1 MTGVVVVVLTL
12 LLAWSAAL
20 ARVVVAPAA
29 ARHRLADSRGPA
41 LVPPWRGSRERWR
54 TRHGARE
61 RKLVAELPT
70 ALDAVG
76 RSLRSGRSLHQAIDD
91 VARASPTVA
100 ASALGSV
107 ALAAARGRPLRD
119 ACWALAP
126 PGSGR
131 PLRQVA
137 GALQLAATAG
147 GRPALA
153 VDAVAASLREQAALA
168 RDVDAQSVQ
177 ARLSALVIG
186 LLPLCF
192 TGWCVLTDERMA
204 SFLLG
209 SRAGWTCL
217 VVGFGLE
224 AVGVL
229 WTLRLVRG
237 AR

>member
-1 MTGVVVVVLTL
+1 MTVVAVVVLTL
-12 LLAWSAAL
+12 LGAASAAL
-20 ARVVVAPAA
+20 AHGVVAPAA
-29 ARHRLADSRGPA
+29 ARHRLVDSVGRTAPS
-41 LVPPWRGSRERWR
+41 WRNLGRRW
-54 TRHGARE
+54 TARHRARE
-61 RKLVAELPT
+61 RNLVGELPT
-70 ALDAVG
+70 ALDAVS
-76 RSLRSGRSLHQAIDD
+76 RALRSGQSLHQAIDE
-91 VARASPTVA
+91 VAQASPSGA
-100 ASALGSV
+100 SSALGAV

-126 PGSGR
+126 AGSAR
-131 PLRQVA
+131 QLFQVA

-168 RDVDAQSVQ
+168 RDVAAQSVQ

-204 SFLLG
+204 RFLLA

-217 VVGFGLE
+217 LGGLGLE
-224 AVGVL
+224 LAGVV
-229 WTLRLVRG
+229 WMLRLVRA